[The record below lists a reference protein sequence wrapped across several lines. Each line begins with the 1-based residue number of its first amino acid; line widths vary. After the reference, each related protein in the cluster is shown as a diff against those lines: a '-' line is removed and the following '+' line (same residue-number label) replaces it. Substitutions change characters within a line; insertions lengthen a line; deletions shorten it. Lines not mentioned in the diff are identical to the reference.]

1 MQLLNSIILSTFLLS
16 TTTMAEGID
25 RSNQFVFKTELK
37 GYTCER
43 WGNKGFKV
51 SALEEEQ
58 GYSFITLDISRDT
71 RRSRINLAKK
81 NSDCS
86 YTALFDRKKGNI
98 FLTFASSTV
107 SDELSCEQMKA
118 DLDEFFAAGWNYEI
132 KMNKYLSVEF
142 PSGVSSKCDES
153 TGKSFARF
161 SYNVML

>member
-1 MQLLNSIILSTFLLS
+1 MQSLYTIIMSTLLLS
-16 TTTMAEGID
+16 STTMAQGID

-43 WGNKGFKV
+43 WGQKGFKQ
-51 SALEEEQ
+51 SSLEENL
-58 GYSFITLDISRDT
+58 GYSFVTLDISRDT
-71 RRSRINLAKK
+71 RRSRINMAKID
-81 NSDCS
+81 SDCS
-86 YTALFDRKKGNI
+86 YTALFDRKKGDI

-107 SDELSCEQMKA
+107 KDEMACAEMKA
-118 DLDEFFAAGWNYEI
+118 DLDEFFAEGWNYEI

-142 PSGVSSKCDES
+142 PTGISSKCDET